1 MDVAT
6 FAVNQFIPHPMMLFA
21 ASTYNENGSPHL
33 ALVSWM
39 NFYWD
44 DGLGITLCMDG
55 DKAVKRNF
63 EREGVMVLNALSRD
77 MLDAVEALGRASGR
91 EKDEVVARFA
101 LEPAKHVHAPQL
113 RESPL
118 RYEISLRKSLSF
130 EGSNLYLC
138 AIDSVS
144 AADAAMQDGNDAS
157 YDIVAANPLLASQK
171 NYCCLS
177 AQEILGTWC

>member
-1 MDVAT
+1 MDVTT
-6 FAVNQFIPHPMMLFA
+6 FAANQFIPHPMMLFA
-21 ASTYNENGSPHL
+21 ASTYSENESPHL
-33 ALVSWM
+33 ALVSWV

-44 DGLGITLCMDG
+44 EGLGVVLCMDG

-77 MLDAVEALGRASGR
+77 MLDEVEALGRASGR
-91 EKDEVVARFA
+91 EKDKVIAHFA

-113 RESPL
+113 CESPL
-118 RYEISLRKSLSF
+118 RYEIGLRKSLSF

-138 AIDSVS
+138 AIDGVS
-144 AADAAMQDGNDAS
+144 AAEVAIQNDGAS

-171 NYCCLS
+171 SYCCLGVRNV
-177 AQEILGTWC
+177 LGAWC